1 MSAYIVLTEAV
12 AAVVETHP
20 GIAVN
25 GVFDA
30 VPRRAVRPYA
40 VVEDALLVD
49 WSTKDMIGREGR
61 LAVRLFAGEDR
72 PCLRV
77 LADQV
82 SAAIAGL
89 PRELG
94 EGWRIASL
102 AFLRSRI
109 FDEGPGLCA
118 ALVEFRVRMLQA
130 NQETEYGGGE
140 G

>member
-1 MSAYIVLTEAV
+1 MSAHAVLTEAV
-12 AAVVETHP
+12 TAAIETHP
-20 GIAVN
+20 GIAIN

-40 VVEDALLVD
+40 VVEDVLLVD

-61 LAVRLFAGEDR
+61 LAVRLFADENR
-72 PCLRV
+72 PRLRA
-77 LADQV
+77 LADQTG
-82 SAAIAGL
+82 AAIAGL

-109 FDEGPGLCA
+109 FEEGPGLRA
-118 ALVEFRVRMLQA
+118 AMVEFRVRMLQA
-130 NQETEYGGGE
+130 NQENEHGGGE